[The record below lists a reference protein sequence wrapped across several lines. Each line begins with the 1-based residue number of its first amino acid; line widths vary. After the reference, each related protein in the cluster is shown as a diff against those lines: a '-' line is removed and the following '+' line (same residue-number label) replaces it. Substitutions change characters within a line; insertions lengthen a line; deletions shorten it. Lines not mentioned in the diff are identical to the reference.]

1 MQVFFDRFH
10 NHPIFFIKCAKKGIF
25 YWMIRVIFLLGA
37 FFTIF
42 VLEVEEWVSMF
53 SLQVELSP
61 KKPPKIDTSLLK

>member
-37 FFTIF
+37 
-42 VLEVEEWVSMF
+42 
-53 SLQVELSP
+53 
-61 KKPPKIDTSLLK
+61 